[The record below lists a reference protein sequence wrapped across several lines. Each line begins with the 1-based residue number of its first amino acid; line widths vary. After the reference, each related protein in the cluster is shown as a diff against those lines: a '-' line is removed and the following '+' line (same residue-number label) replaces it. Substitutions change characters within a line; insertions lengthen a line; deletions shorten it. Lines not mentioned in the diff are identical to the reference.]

1 MAITDLANESLF
13 RYLHVLTGI
22 TWIGLLYFFNLVNL
36 PLLKFPMRKPFDVD
50 MSEKAT
56 ASITLKTLFWFRW
69 GAMLTFLFGL
79 VLIYIKGTQFGSHAG
94 YFIDNGPAGY
104 LILLGVLLGTIMW
117 FNVWFIIW
125 PNQQV
130 ILGNNKKIAGGVSD
144 DEKKRLT
151 QENAPRVKNAVMA
164 SRFNTWASVPMLF
177 GMVFGA
183 HGAGSADWSAYQ
195 MPLLSLAVVLLLMVY
210 FSNKK

>member
-1 MAITDLANESLF
+1 MAFTDLAYESLF
-13 RYLHVLTGI
+13 RYLHILSGI

-36 PLLKFPMRKPFDVD
+36 PLLKFPLKKPFDVA
-50 MSEKAT
+50 MGEKAT
-56 ASITLKTLFWFRW
+56 ANITLKTLFWFRW
-69 GAMLTFLFGL
+69 GAMFTFLFGL
-79 VLIYIKGTQFGSHAG
+79 ILIYIKGTQFGSHSG
-94 YFIDNGPAGY
+94 YFFDNGPAGY
-104 LILLGVLLGTIMW
+104 LILMGVLLGIVMW

-130 ILGNNKKIAGGVSD
+130 ILSNNKAIAAGASD
-144 DEKKRLT
+144 ADKAKMT
-151 QENAPRVKNAVMA
+151 AENGPRVKNAVMA

-183 HGAGSADWSAYQ
+183 HGAGSSDWSSYM
-195 MPLLSLAVVLLLMVY
+195 MPLAFLAVILLAMMY